1 MTYPLFDSN
10 ADTYLEQGRLFSA
23 KDLAGTYHVHQSE
36 HHTTIGQDA
45 LNQWK
50 QRVLTYQKAYQT
62 TDQHQTPNTQG
73 SLFDLPQS
81 DSLPFGESENQV
93 VDPFQLPRQ
102 NTQFWRWNAQ
112 DAGVSALYFVI
123 DYDCSLV
130 LYVGETIKS
139 ESRWKGVHDCKRYL
153 LHYQQAHYNLD
164 LTTQLGIAFW
174 KDAPTN
180 TKSRQRLESEL
191 IYQWRSPFNKENWTF
206 WGTPFVQSA

>member
-1 MTYPLFDSN
+1 MTYPLFDSA
-10 ADTYLEQGRLFSA
+10 ADTNIEQGKLFSA
-23 KDLAGTYHVHQSE
+23 KDLAGTYHVHQPQ
-36 HHTTIGQDA
+36 HHTNTTIDQDAIA

-50 QRVLTYQKAYQT
+50 QRVRAYQQT
-62 TDQHQTPNTQG
+62 HHQPATPSTQG
-73 SLFDLPQS
+73 SLFDLPNAS
-81 DSLPFGESENQV
+81 PSGMSEKLV

-102 NTQFWRWNAQ
+102 NTQFWRWNTQ

-180 TKSRQRLESEL
+180 TRSRQRLESEM

-206 WGTPFVQSA
+206 WGTPFVQDG

>member
-1 MTYPLFDSN
+1 MTYPLFDSA
-10 ADTYLEQGRLFSA
+10 ADPTIEQGNLFRA
-23 KDLAGTYHVHQSE
+23 KDLAGTYHIHQSQP
-36 HHTTIGQDA
+36 HTTIDQDPIA
-45 LNQWK
+45 LTQWK
-50 QRVLTYQKAYQT
+50 QRVLTYQQT
-62 TDQHQTPNTQG
+62 HRQQPVRNIQG
-73 SLFDLPQS
+73 SLFDSPDVCPS
-81 DSLPFGESENQV
+81 GISEKWV

-102 NTQFWRWNAQ
+102 NTQFWRWN
-112 DAGVSALYFVI
+112 DRDTGVSALYFVI

-174 KDAPTN
+174 KDAPTP
-180 TKSRQRLESEL
+180 TRSRQRLESEL

-206 WGTPFVQSA
+206 WGTPFVQAR

>member
-1 MTYPLFDSN
+1 MTYPLFDSAAN
-10 ADTYLEQGRLFSA
+10 TNPEQGKLFSA
-23 KDLAGTYHVHQSE
+23 KDLAGTYHVHQPH
-36 HHTTIGQDA
+36 HHTTINEDA
-45 LNQWK
+45 IGLNQWK
-50 QRVLTYQKAYQT
+50 QRVLAYQQT
-62 TDQHQTPNTQG
+62 HHQQASPSTQG
-73 SLFDLPQS
+73 SLFDLS
-81 DSLPFGESENQV
+81 DASPSGMSEKLV

-180 TKSRQRLESEL
+180 TRSRQRLESEL

-206 WGTPFVQSA
+206 WGTPFVQAG

>member
-1 MTYPLFDSN
+1 MTYPLFDSA
-10 ADTYLEQGRLFSA
+10 ADTNIEQGKLFSA
-23 KDLAGTYHVHQSE
+23 KDLAGTYHVHQPQ
-36 HHTTIGQDA
+36 HHTNSTIDQDAIA

-50 QRVLTYQKAYQT
+50 QRVRAYQQT
-62 TDQHQTPNTQG
+62 HHQLATSTTQG
-73 SLFDLPQS
+73 SLFDLPNAS
-81 DSLPFGESENQV
+81 PSGMSEKRV

-102 NTQFWRWNAQ
+102 NTQFWRWNTQ

-123 DYDCSLV
+123 DYECSLV

-180 TKSRQRLESEL
+180 TRSRQRLESEM

-206 WGTPFVQSA
+206 WGTPFVQAG

>member
-1 MTYPLFDSN
+1 MTYPLFDSA
-10 ADTYLEQGRLFSA
+10 ADTNLEQGKLFSA
-23 KDLAGTYHVHQSE
+23 KDLAGTYHIHQSQ
-36 HHTTIGQDA
+36 HHTTINEDA
-45 LNQWK
+45 IGLNQWK
-50 QRVLTYQKAYQT
+50 QRVRDYQQT
-62 TDQHQTPNTQG
+62 HQQQALPSTQG
-73 SLFDLPQS
+73 SLFDLPEVS
-81 DSLPFGESENQV
+81 PFGMSKKLV

-180 TKSRQRLESEL
+180 TRSRQRLESEL

-206 WGTPFVQSA
+206 WGTPFVQAG

>member
-10 ADTYLEQGRLFSA
+10 ADTYLEQGKLFSA
-23 KDLAGTYHVHQSE
+23 KDLAGTYHVHQPE
-36 HHTTIGQDA
+36 HQTTIDQDA
-45 LNQWK
+45 IGLNQWK
-50 QRVLTYQKAYQT
+50 QRVLAYQKNHLYQA
-62 TDQHQTPNTQG
+62 TPNTQG

-81 DSLPFGESENQV
+81 DALPFGGSEKQIVN
-93 VDPFQLPRQ
+93 PFQLPRQ

-191 IYQWRSPFNKENWTF
+191 IYHWRSPFNKENWTF
-206 WGTPFVQSA
+206 WGTPFVQAA

>member
-1 MTYPLFDSN
+1 VTYPLFDSA
-10 ADTYLEQGRLFSA
+10 ADTNLEQGKLFSA
-23 KDLAGTYHVHQSE
+23 KDLAGTYHVHQP
-36 HHTTIGQDA
+36 HHHATIDQDA
-45 LNQWK
+45 IGLDQWK
-50 QRVLTYQKAYQT
+50 QRVLAYQ
-62 TDQHQTPNTQG
+62 QMNHHQTTPSTQG
-73 SLFDLPQS
+73 SLFDLPDVS
-81 DSLPFGESENQV
+81 PSGMSEKLV

-180 TKSRQRLESEL
+180 TRSRQRLESEM

-206 WGTPFVQSA
+206 WGTPFVQAA

>member
-10 ADTYLEQGRLFSA
+10 ADTYLEQGKLFSA
-23 KDLAGTYHVHQSE
+23 KDLAGTYHVHQPE
-36 HHTTIGQDA
+36 YHTTIDHDA
-45 LNQWK
+45 IGLNQWK
-50 QRVLTYQKAYQT
+50 QRVLAYQKT
-62 TDQHQTPNTQG
+62 QHQIPDTQG

-81 DSLPFGESENQV
+81 APLPFGGSEKQV

-130 LYVGETIKS
+130 LYIGETIKS

-180 TKSRQRLESEL
+180 TKSRQRLEAEL
-191 IYQWRSPFNKENWTF
+191 IYHWRSPFNKENWTF
-206 WGTPFVQSA
+206 WGTPFVQAG

>member
-1 MTYPLFDSN
+1 VTYPLFDST
-10 ADTYLEQGRLFSA
+10 ADTNIEQGKLFSA
-23 KDLAGTYHVHQSE
+23 KDLAGTYHVHQPQ
-36 HHTTIGQDA
+36 HHTTIDQDA
-45 LNQWK
+45 IGLNQWK
-50 QRVLTYQKAYQT
+50 QRVLAYQQLT
-62 TDQHQTPNTQG
+62 SQQATPNTQG
-73 SLFDLPQS
+73 SLFDLPDVCPS
-81 DSLPFGESENQV
+81 GMSEKLV

-102 NTQFWRWNAQ
+102 NTQFWRWNTQ
-112 DAGVSALYFVI
+112 DVGISALYFVI
-123 DYDCSLV
+123 DYDCPLV

-180 TKSRQRLESEL
+180 TRSRQRLESEL

-206 WGTPFVQSA
+206 WGTPFVQAE

>member
-1 MTYPLFDSN
+1 MTYPLFDSA
-10 ADTYLEQGRLFSA
+10 ADTNIEQGKLFSA
-23 KDLAGTYHVHQSE
+23 KDLAGTYHVHQPQ
-36 HHTTIGQDA
+36 HHTTIDQDA
-45 LNQWK
+45 IGLDQWK
-50 QRVLTYQKAYQT
+50 QRVLAYQQT
-62 TDQHQTPNTQG
+62 HHHQATPSTQG
-73 SLFDLPQS
+73 SLFDLADVSPS
-81 DSLPFGESENQV
+81 GMFEKLV

-180 TKSRQRLESEL
+180 TRSRQRLESEM

-206 WGTPFVQSA
+206 WGTPFVQAA